1 MYCGNC
7 FRDNALVAALRKAGH
22 QTLMVPLYLPM
33 TVDEE
38 DQSAAAPIF
47 FSGIG
52 VYLEQKSALFRTAP
66 RWFHQLLKS
75 RRLLGWVAG
84 RAASTRAAEVA
95 DIALSMLQGE
105 NGRQSRELNEL
116 VGWLKTQPRTDVVAL
131 SNAMLAGLARQIR
144 SELRVP
150 VVCMFQG
157 EAAYLDSLPP
167 THREAV
173 WKELAL
179 RARDVDLFIAPSRHF
194 GDLMASRLGMDPSKI
209 RVVWNGISLEGYDPT
224 PKPAKG
230 PGAEG
235 LTLGFFARMCPDKGM
250 DRVVEAFL
258 EIRRRGRLPGLK
270 LALGGS
276 CGPGDQGFLN
286 AQLARLEAAG
296 LRQDTRVATNLS
308 RADKIAFLRSADV
321 LSVPA
326 LYGEAFGLY
335 VIESLAAGTPV
346 VQPRAAAFPE
356 LIEATGGGVLFDPG
370 SPGALG
376 QAVEDLLLDASR
388 RRALGETGQR
398 TVRARFAVEHMAQA
412 FVDACVSIPRGG
424 SPHP

>member
-7 FRDNALVAALRKAGH
+7 FRDNALVAALRRLGH

-33 TVDEE
+33 TVDED
-38 DQSAAAPIF
+38 DQSAATPIF

-52 VYLEQKSALFRTAP
+52 VYLEQKSAFFRKAP
-66 RWFHQLLKS
+66 RWFHQLLRS
-75 RRLLGWVAG
+75 RRMLGWVAG
-84 RAASTRAAEVA
+84 RAASTRASEVA

-105 NGRQSRELNEL
+105 DGRQARELNEL
-116 VGWLKTQPRTDVVAL
+116 VNWLKTQPRTDVVAL
-131 SNAMLAGLARQIR
+131 SNAMLSGLARRIQ

-157 EAAYLDSLPP
+157 EAAYLDSLPL
-167 THREAV
+167 THRDAV
-173 WKELAL
+173 WAELAA

-194 GDLMASRLGMDPSKI
+194 ADLMAARLGLDAARI
-209 RVVWNGISLEGYDPT
+209 RVVWNGISLEGYPAQ
-224 PKPAKG
+224 PKELAG
-230 PGAEG
+230 SRPGD

-250 DRVVEAFL
+250 DRVVDAFL
-258 EIRRRGRLPGLK
+258 EIRRRGTLPRLK

-276 CGPGDQGFLN
+276 CGPSDQPFLE
-286 AQLARLEAAG
+286 AQLAKVEAAG

-308 RADKIAFLRSADV
+308 REDKIAFLRSADV

-356 LIEATGGGVLFDPG
+356 LMEATGGGLLFDPAAPG
-370 SPGALG
+370 SLAQG
-376 QAVEDLLLDASR
+376 VEELLLDPVR
-388 RRALGETGQR
+388 RQALGEAGHR
-398 TVRARFAVEHMAQA
+398 AVRERFAVEHMARA
-412 FVDACVSIPRGG
+412 FVDACQSIPPGR
-424 SPHP
+424 